1 MILMEIN
8 YINQSNENSWRAYR
22 KHCEPLFQR
31 TLEVLKKDDN
41 VVVNIVMMEPE
52 EIHHYNKEF
61 RNIDRP
67 TDVLSFEDGEI
78 VDGQLNLGDIMISV
92 DHVRKQAGEY
102 GHTLKREFCFLM
114 VHGFLHLYGYDH
126 MTPEDEAVMLALQK
140 EILDSYVEKNH

>member
-1 MILMEIN
+1 MEIN

-22 KHCEPLFQR
+22 KHCEPLFKR
-31 TLEVLKKDDN
+31 TLEVLEKDDN
-41 VVVNIVMMEPE
+41 VLVNIVMMEPE
-52 EIHHYNKEF
+52 DIHHYNKEF

-92 DHVRKQAGEY
+92 DHVRKQAAEY

-114 VHGFLHLYGYDH
+114 VHGFLHLFGYDH